1 MSQPRLTVK
10 QMVAEIQTPAVQLLR
25 RAPPYRYNTP
35 KITRD
40 ADQPAGIVSSRI
52 AELQKISESNITP
65 YQIDLPTK
73 PTKIPMHVAG
83 NTIAPNV
90 LAGNTIAS
98 NVLEPVAPVIDP
110 HVNDLAPA
118 QPAPVQRAQPSI
130 EQIKMILMY
139 QYTVPV
145 LKSTSR
151 HHKLK
156 PNGTT
161 KKDYVDA
168 IVRRFGDRAL
178 DDGIVCR

>member
-25 RAPPYRYNTP
+25 RAPPYRYKTP

-40 ADQPAGIVSSRI
+40 TDEPAGIVSNRI

-65 YQIDLPTK
+65 YQIDLSTK
-73 PTKIPMHVAG
+73 PTKIPMRVVLADQ
-83 NTIAPNV
+83 PDV
-90 LAGNTIAS
+90 LAGNTITP
-98 NVLEPVAPVIDP
+98 NVPEPVAPVNDL

-145 LKSTSR
+145 LRSATR
-151 HHKLK
+151 YHRLK
-156 PNGTT
+156 PNGMT